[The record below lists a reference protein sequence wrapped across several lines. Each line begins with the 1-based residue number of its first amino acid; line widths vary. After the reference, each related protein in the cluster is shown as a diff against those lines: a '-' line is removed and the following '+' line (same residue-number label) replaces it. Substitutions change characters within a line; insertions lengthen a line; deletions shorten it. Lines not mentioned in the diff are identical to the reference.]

1 MYRILIAVKRGKF
14 EYENTYRWYSRK
26 EDDGFIH
33 IVYFETLEEAYE
45 EIKKLMTDPDPKA
58 DYSFHDL
65 IIVKHENYAV
75 DISQG
80 EDIGDVSTSI

>member
-26 EDDGFIH
+26 EEDGFIH

-80 EDIGDVSTSI
+80 EDIEDVSTSI

>member
-26 EDDGFIH
+26 DDDGVIS
-33 IVYFETLEEAYE
+33 IVSFDGLEEAYNE
-45 EIKKLMTDPDPKA
+45 VKKLMTDPDPEA

-65 IIVKHENYAV
+65 VIVQYENYAIN
-75 DISQG
+75 IS
-80 EDIGDVSTSI
+80 

>member
-26 EDDGFIH
+26 EEDGFIH

-45 EIKKLMTDPDPKA
+45 EIKKLLTDPDPHK

-65 IIVKHENYAV
+65 IIVKHENYNV
-75 DISQG
+75 DISEG
-80 EDIGDVSTSI
+80 MDIGDVTTSI